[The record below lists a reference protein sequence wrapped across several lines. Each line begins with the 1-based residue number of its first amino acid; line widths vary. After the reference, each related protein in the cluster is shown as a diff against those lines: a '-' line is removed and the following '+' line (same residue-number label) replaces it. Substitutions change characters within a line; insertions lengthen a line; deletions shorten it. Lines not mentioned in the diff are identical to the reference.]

1 MDYEQM
7 SDALAFCG
15 NSLLA
20 PMTQTASVGL
30 DPAFW
35 EAFPGFGSEQVAQ
48 ASQTCAAW
56 AREFCANCDAAGQ
69 DAVTRCA
76 VEYTRLFVGPPRPA
90 AAPWETAYRAA
101 AAGAEAVVGFGQAT
115 FEMRELLR
123 EAGLQLSNENHQYED
138 HMGIELL
145 LLSELCRRAAA
156 GGQDAGNAS
165 AVAKAAAFAAEHPAA
180 WVGDFRAKA
189 ASAAPSG
196 YFVNLLGVI
205 SALLGVVV
213 GHNGA

>member
-7 SDALAFCG
+7 ADALAFCG

-20 PMTQTASVGL
+20 PMTQTANVGL

-35 EAFPGFGSEQVAQ
+35 EAFPTFGSAQVAQ

-56 AREFCANCDAAGQ
+56 AREFCGHCAAAGQ

-76 VEYTRLFVGPPRPA
+76 VEYTQLFVGPPRPA
-90 AAPWETAYRAA
+90 AAPWETAYRAT
-101 AAGAEAVVGFGQAT
+101 AAGADAAVGFGQAT

-123 EAGLQLSNENHQYED
+123 QAGLQLSNENHQYED

-145 LLSELCRRAAA
+145 LLSELYRRAAQTA
-156 GGQDAGNAS
+156 DGDSSSVGGAKDAVTEAAS
-165 AVAKAAAFAAEHPAA
+165 FVAEHPAMWIGA
-180 WVGDFRAKA
+180 FRARVA
-189 ASAAPSG
+189 NAAPDG
-196 YFVNLLGVI
+196 YFVNLLAVI
-205 SALLGVVV
+205 EALLRIR
-213 GHNGA
+213 

>member
-7 SDALAFCG
+7 ADALAFCG

-20 PMTQTASVGL
+20 PMTQTANVGL
-30 DPAFW
+30 DQAFW
-35 EAFPGFGSEQVAQ
+35 EAFPTFGDKGVARAAQ
-48 ASQTCAAW
+48 SCAMW
-56 AREFCANCDAAGQ
+56 AAAFGQQCESADQ

-101 AAGAEAVVGFGQAT
+101 AAGAETSVGFGQAT

-123 EAGLQLSNENHQYED
+123 EAGLRLSNENHQYED